1 MNKKGQMSEMFKY
14 IFGFVV
20 GSFFLLFFIGFG
32 YQYMDFSGSMSSAEL
47 VTVLDD
53 DLTAFGVVYG
63 GEKTIDYNQNLELT
77 ISEGRIISGG
87 QTKSTDKIIFSER
100 FMEGEQIGLA
110 TRELALPYSVGNVYY
125 LDDGGTWYIVVYDSN
140 TDDVFDELNFPNFM
154 SVLEVDVNDLDLDS
168 IEGVAGAYDRVRFV
182 LFTSSNVNINMDFE
196 NYDVLEVTSI
206 IDDEP
211 YTYGSVDYGDDD
223 VIYVGQEML
232 IGALLVDGADEYNY
246 NLDVMFD
253 KLSVVTGVYYEKS
266 KFVSSRMP
274 ECDYNSIK
282 TGLNNYKSYVGST
295 ESASSYYS
303 KIVNLEDLNKVL
315 GGGCPEI
322 F

>member
-1 MNKKGQMSEMFKY
+1 MKKGQMSDVFKY

-32 YQYMDFSGSMSSAEL
+32 YQYMDFSGSLSSAEL

-63 GEKTIDYNQNLELT
+63 GEKVIDYNQNLELT
-77 ISEGRIISGG
+77 IAEGRIISNG
-87 QTKSTDKIIFSER
+87 QTKETDKIIFSEM
-100 FMEGEQIGLA
+100 FMEGEEIGLA
-110 TRELALPYSVGNVYY
+110 TRELGVPYSVGNVYY

-140 TDDVFDELNFPNFM
+140 TEDVVEELNLPNFM
-154 SVLEVDVNDLDLDS
+154 DVLDVNVNSLDLGTIDS
-168 IEGVAGAYDRVRFV
+168 VAGAYDKVRFV
-182 LFTSSNVNINMDFE
+182 SFTTSNVNFDLEFE
-196 NYDVLEVTSI
+196 NYDVVEVSSI

-211 YTYGSVDYGDDD
+211 YTYGTVDYGDEE

-232 IGALLVDGADEYNY
+232 IGAMLVDGADAYNF
-246 NLDVMFD
+246 NLDLMFD
-253 KLSVVTGVYYEKS
+253 KLGVVTNVYYEKA
-266 KFVSSRMP
+266 KFVSARMP

-282 TGLNNYKSYVGST
+282 TALNNYKSYVGST
-295 ESASSYYS
+295 ESASGYYS
-303 KIVNLEDLNKVL
+303 KISNIEDLNKVL